1 MIADLVL
8 SFAACAVTVTAW
20 FSESGANLQGFGS
33 AFLIL
38 THILDKIYK
47 RLVYLNKARME
58 R

>member
-1 MIADLVL
+1 MIADPVL
-8 SFAACAVTVTAW
+8 LFAASAVTVAAR